1 MQEVLDTNNLEA
13 ENRTDARKEKLE
25 ADAVWDLIGS
35 AKQIVVAKGKS
46 VETFVPDED
55 ERDAILK
62 AVLGRSGSLR
72 APTVKTGDV
81 FYVGYNDTLY
91 ADVPF
96 ANG

>member
-1 MQEVLDTNNLEA
+1 MQEVLDTNNLQA

-25 ADAVWDLIGS
+25 ADAVWDLMGS
-35 AKQIVVAKGKS
+35 AERIVVAKGKS

-55 ERDAILK
+55 DRDAILK

-72 APTVKTGDV
+72 APTVKTRNI
-81 FYVGYNDTLY
+81 FFVGYNDALY

>member
-1 MQEVLDTNNLEA
+1 MQEVLDTNNLEV
-13 ENRTDARKEKLE
+13 EDRTDARKEKLE

-35 AKQIVVAKGKS
+35 AEQVVVAKGKS
-46 VETFVPDED
+46 VETFVPAED
-55 ERDAILK
+55 DRDAILK

-81 FYVGYNDTLY
+81 FYVGYNEALY
-91 ADVPF
+91 TDVPF

>member
-13 ENRTDARKEKLE
+13 EDRTDARKEKLE
-25 ADAVWDLIGS
+25 ADAVWELMES
-35 AKQIVVAKGKS
+35 AERIVVAKGKS

-55 ERDAILK
+55 DRDAILK
-62 AVLGRSGSLR
+62 VVLGRSGSLR
-72 APTVKTGDV
+72 APTVKTGNV
-81 FYVGYNDTLY
+81 FFVGYNDALY